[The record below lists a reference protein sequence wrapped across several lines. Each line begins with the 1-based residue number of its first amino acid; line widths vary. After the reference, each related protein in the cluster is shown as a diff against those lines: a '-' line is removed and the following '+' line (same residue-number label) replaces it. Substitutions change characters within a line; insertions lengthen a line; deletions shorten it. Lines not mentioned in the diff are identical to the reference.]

1 MNNEK
6 SKRAIYTAASTVA
19 DSLKGMCMAFADSV
33 PGVSGGTIAF
43 LMGFYD
49 KFIGSIAALIKGNKQ
64 ERIDAIVYL
73 IKIGIGWAAGF
84 IAAMLAI
91 SAIFE
96 SHIYTV
102 SSIFIGL
109 TAAAIPVIIYEE
121 RATLRGKWLSMIF
134 LPIGAA
140 AVALLTYFIP
150 SINSSVIDLSNMSVG
165 AYFYLFFA
173 GVICIEAMV
182 MPGITGSS
190 MLMIFGIYAQ
200 LVNALSSFL
209 KGEFS
214 YFWALLVFGLGVIAG
229 IFTFARIAKLCLK
242 KFRSQTVY
250 CIIGLMIGSIYA
262 IVLGPT
268 TLEVAQ
274 PAVNASNFQAGWF
287 VLGALIPVIL
297 AVSKLAVIK
306 RREKRAAA
314 LATESNLNCEV
325 VQPIDDTACAED
337 VPEAAT
343 VVDNSAANSSDK
355 ACDNISK
362 ATDTDADNSCADD
375 KK

>member
-1 MNNEK
+1 
-6 SKRAIYTAASTVA
+6 
-19 DSLKGMCMAFADSV
+19 MAQ
-33 PGVSGGTIAF
+33 GVELLGG
-43 LMGFYD
+43 
-49 KFIGSIAALIKGNKQ
+49 
-64 ERIDAIVYL
+64 IVL
-73 IKIGIGWAAGF
+73 
-84 IAAMLAI
+84 L
-91 SAIFE
+91 E
-96 SHIYTV
+96 
-102 SSIFIGL
+102 
-109 TAAAIPVIIYEE
+109 AAAIPVIIYEE

-173 GVICIEAMV
+173 GVICIAAMV
-182 MPGITGSS
+182 MPGISGSS

-297 AVSKLAVIK
+297 AVSKLAVMK

-343 VVDNSAANSSDK
+343 VDDNNAASSSDK
-355 ACDNISK
+355 ACDNNSK
-362 ATDTDADNSCADD
+362 ATDTDADNSCAED